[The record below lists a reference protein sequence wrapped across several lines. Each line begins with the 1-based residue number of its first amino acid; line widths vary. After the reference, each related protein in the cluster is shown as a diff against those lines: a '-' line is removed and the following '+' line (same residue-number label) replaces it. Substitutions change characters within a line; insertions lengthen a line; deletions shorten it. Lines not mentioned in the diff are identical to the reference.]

1 MKDELLFK
9 FMQMAIK
16 KINDNSA
23 TIYALEKLLIE
34 NGTVDK
40 KKLISEIADSK
51 RLPEQ
56 QVGKKV
62 LAEMLADL
70 KSSRR

>member
-1 MKDELLFK
+1 MRDDLLLK
-9 FMQMAIK
+9 FMQTAIK

-23 TIYALEKLLIE
+23 TIYALEKMLIE

-40 KKLISEIADSK
+40 KKLMSGIADSK
-51 RLPEQ
+51 KLPEQ

-70 KSSRR
+70 K

>member
-9 FMQMAIK
+9 FMQTTIK

-34 NGTVDK
+34 NGIVDK
-40 KKLISEIADSK
+40 KELISEIANSK

-70 KSSRR
+70 KNVKE

>member
-23 TIYALEKLLIE
+23 TTYALEKLLIE

-51 RLPEQ
+51 GLPEQ

-62 LAEMLADL
+62 MAEMLADL
-70 KSSRR
+70 KSSGR

>member
-1 MKDELLFK
+1 MRDDLLLK
-9 FMQMAIK
+9 FMQTAIK

-40 KKLISEIADSK
+40 KKLISEIANSK
-51 RLPEQ
+51 KFPEQ

-70 KSSRR
+70 KVIRR

>member
-1 MKDELLFK
+1 MRDDILLK
-9 FMQMAIK
+9 FMQTAIK

-23 TIYALEKLLIE
+23 TIYALEKMLIE

-40 KKLISEIADSK
+40 KKLMSGIADSK
-51 RLPEQ
+51 KLPEQ

-70 KSSRR
+70 K

>member
-1 MKDELLFK
+1 MRDTLLLK

-23 TIYALEKLLIE
+23 SIYALEKMLIE
-34 NGTVDK
+34 SGTLDK
-40 KKLISEIADSK
+40 KKLMSEIADSK
-51 RLPEQ
+51 KLPEQ

-62 LAEMLADL
+62 LSEMLADL
-70 KSSRR
+70 KIIKG